1 MWKSGPVTYG
11 TSGST
16 EKSLIQGRKNNTANF
31 SKTLSGAEKQP
42 VPKQINSVDWV
53 NVFFI
58 HFIVFDLTVNSR
70 LFFFKQ
76 SYYHCSKFRF
86 QHGEVFYLSSQSQS
100 ILCSWIRVSLRSEEG
115 ATICQEVVFHVALER
130 LCLIWSGSWSQST
143 EWLKGS
149 PLSLLQ
155 VLGQELCLSQQRIK
169 IVLSHFCFIVF
180 VPSFNV
186 K

>member
-1 MWKSGPVTYG
+1 MYFLFISLFL
-11 TSGST
+11 TS
-16 EKSLIQGRKNNTANF
+16 L
-31 SKTLSGAEKQP
+31 
-42 VPKQINSVDWV
+42 
-53 NVFFI
+53 
-58 HFIVFDLTVNSR
+58 LTQD
-70 LFFFKQ
+70 FFFKQ